1 MKTLYTK
8 YQKAIQERV
17 EKNVAQGATT
27 FNNPYQ
33 SAFHQGAKFILEELS
48 PQMLLDY
55 AEMIRKKTD
64 PDLLVEEFI
73 KKESEP
79 Q

>member
-1 MKTLYTK
+1 MKTLYAK
-8 YQKAIQERV
+8 YEKAIQERA
-17 EKNVAQGATT
+17 ESDIHQGLS
-27 FNNPYQ
+27 NMPHPYKH
-33 SAFHQGAKFILEELS
+33 AFHQGAKFILEELS

-73 KKESEP
+73 KKESS
-79 Q
+79 

>member
-8 YQKAIQERV
+8 YHKAITEKVERDIS
-17 EKNVAQGATT
+17 QGLVSTV
-27 FNNPYQ
+27 NPYRTG
-33 SAFHQGAKFILEELS
+33 FKEGARFILEELS

-73 KKESEP
+73 KKESS
-79 Q
+79 